1 MVTVG
6 LSIAAHLALLPPR
19 LRPFRARYPD
29 ISLHIIEGFH
39 PTLEERLRDGT
50 VDFYIG
56 PDGGADLVARARR
69 PGLGHGL
76 DHRRCQRRDQRLFR
90 SPPTAAAAAGGS
102 QPVGPDLADLP
113 RQK

>member
-50 VDFYIG
+50 VE
-56 PDGGADLVARARR
+56 VV
-69 PGLGHGL
+69 
-76 DHRRCQRRDQRLFR
+76 
-90 SPPTAAAAAGGS
+90 AGGS
-102 QPVGPDLADLP
+102 AEAVDALEAWLQHGPEGARVDATRRERWVGEVPKGFLT
-113 RQK
+113 R